1 MGAESVQSETE
12 RARSGGARGDRGEGA
27 VGAEGAALSG
37 PHLQLLTTLSK
48 PIFDFQNHKH
58 IPRTLFRSLVFV
70 RLLALARAPPR
81 PVSVTQLTHSKAV
94 IRKKCLPIQDSA
106 LP

>member
-37 PHLQLLTTLSK
+37 PPSSVVNDSVQTDIRFSK
-48 PIFDFQNHKH
+48 
-58 IPRTLFRSLVFV
+58 S
-70 RLLALARAPPR
+70 
-81 PVSVTQLTHSKAV
+81 
-94 IRKKCLPIQDSA
+94 
-106 LP
+106 